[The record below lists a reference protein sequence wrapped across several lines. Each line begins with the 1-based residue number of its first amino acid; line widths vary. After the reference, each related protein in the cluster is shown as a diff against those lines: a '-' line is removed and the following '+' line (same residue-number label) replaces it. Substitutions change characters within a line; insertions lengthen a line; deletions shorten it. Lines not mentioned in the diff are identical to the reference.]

1 MSIDQQR
8 ALVLALGLPE
18 ASDGV
23 LDAWRE
29 AWEERAAIMEYD
41 GGMVRRDAERLAEEC
56 VRREANLTRGDNS
69 C

>member
-1 MSIDQQR
+1 MTLAQQR

-29 AWEERAAIMEYD
+29 AWEERAAIMEFD
-41 GGMVRRDAERLAEEC
+41 GGMGRRDAERLEMEC
-56 VRREANLTRGDNS
+56 VRREAREVER
-69 C
+69 